1 MACESSFNI
10 IKGVFSA
17 FLEENGHRKTP
28 ERYAILEEV
37 YHVDDHLDIDSLYLH
52 MKNKGFRVS
61 RATLYNTIDLLMD
74 SGLVRKHQFGGKQA
88 KYEKSFFDRQHD
100 HIILTDTGEVVEFC
114 DPRVESI
121 KKTIE
126 EVFDMKI
133 DKHSLYFYGTR
144 K

>member
-10 IKGVFSA
+10 IKGIFSA
-17 FLEENGHRKTP
+17 FLEENGHRKTL

-37 YHVDDHLDIDSLYLH
+37 YNVDDHLDIDSFYIH

-61 RATLYNTIDLLMD
+61 RATLYNTMDLLMD
-74 SGLVRKHQFGGKQA
+74 SGLVIEHRFDGKQA
-88 KYEKSFFDRQHD
+88 KYEKSFFGRLHG
-100 HIILTDTGEVVEFC
+100 HIILTDTGEVLEFC

-121 KKTIE
+121 QKTIE
-126 EVFDMKI
+126 EVFNVKI
-133 DKHSLYFYGTR
+133 DKHSFYFYGTR